1 MSKKDMD
8 RRKKFI
14 LELMGDPI
22 YQPMRL
28 REISSLLRLS
38 KEEKRELYD
47 VLDKLCE
54 EGKVSVDRK
63 GRYEKV
69 KGKWKKKKDDRYYDD
84 RREEYGS
91 EYGRKKKD
99 KNKKDKNKK
108 EQPEG
113 IQAEGTFIG
122 HPKGFG
128 FVEIEGQDED
138 IFIPES
144 DTGTAMHQDKVRI
157 IIRDDKKE
165 GKRQEGVVV
174 KVLERGMPEIVG
186 TYQLNRDFGF
196 VISDNPKFS
205 KDIFIP
211 RKEAA
216 GIKNGDKVIAVITDY
231 GSGNKNPEG
240 KIKENLGN
248 IRTPGTDILA
258 IVKSFGIPSE
268 FPEKVM
274 KQAQRVPDHVLDA
287 DRDGRL
293 DLRHLQ
299 TVTIDGE
306 DAKDLDDAISLT
318 KEGDIYHLGVHIAD
332 VSNYVQYNSALDREA
347 LKRGTSVYLADRV
360 VPMLPERLSNGICS
374 LNQGEDRLA
383 LSCLMDINEKGK
395 VVSHQIAETVI
406 NVNERMCYTD
416 VKNILED
423 TDEEAKKRYDA
434 LIPMFFMMKELSGIL
449 RNSRHHRG
457 SIDFDF
463 PESKIIL
470 NAAGKAIDV
479 KPYEANV
486 ATKIIEDFMLMANET
501 VAQEYCTEE
510 IPFVYRTHDNPDP
523 EKVESL
529 LTLLH
534 NQGVKIQK
542 AKEEITPKEIQQ
554 IIESIE
560 GLPNEAMISR
570 LVLRSMKQ
578 AKYTTECSGH
588 FGLAAKYYCHFTSPI
603 RRYPDLQIHR
613 IIKDNLRGRLMRE
626 GRTEH
631 YAEILDEVARQSSV
645 CERRADEAERESD
658 KLKKAEY
665 MSYHLGEEFEGIIS
679 GVTGWGLYVEL
690 PNTVEGLVH
699 VNTLRDDYYVFDQ
712 ESYELCGEMTKKV
725 YKLGDK
731 VRVRVADADK
741 MLKTVDFELV
751 SDIRDDE
758 EEN

>member
-1 MSKKDMD
+1 MSKKNMD

-47 VLDKLCE
+47 VLDELCE
-54 EGKVSVDRK
+54 EGKVSVDCK

-99 KNKKDKNKK
+99 KNKK
-108 EQPEG
+108 EQLEG

-157 IIRDDKKE
+157 IIRNDKKE

-306 DAKDLDDAISLT
+306 DA
-318 KEGDIYHLGVHIAD
+318 
-332 VSNYVQYNSALDREA
+332 
-347 LKRGTSVYLADRV
+347 
-360 VPMLPERLSNGICS
+360 
-374 LNQGEDRLA
+374 
-383 LSCLMDINEKGK
+383 
-395 VVSHQIAETVI
+395 
-406 NVNERMCYTD
+406 
-416 VKNILED
+416 
-423 TDEEAKKRYDA
+423 
-434 LIPMFFMMKELSGIL
+434 
-449 RNSRHHRG
+449 
-457 SIDFDF
+457 
-463 PESKIIL
+463 
-470 NAAGKAIDV
+470 
-479 KPYEANV
+479 
-486 ATKIIEDFMLMANET
+486 
-501 VAQEYCTEE
+501 
-510 IPFVYRTHDNPDP
+510 
-523 EKVESL
+523 
-529 LTLLH
+529 
-534 NQGVKIQK
+534 
-542 AKEEITPKEIQQ
+542 
-554 IIESIE
+554 
-560 GLPNEAMISR
+560 
-570 LVLRSMKQ
+570 
-578 AKYTTECSGH
+578 
-588 FGLAAKYYCHFTSPI
+588 
-603 RRYPDLQIHR
+603 
-613 IIKDNLRGRLMRE
+613 
-626 GRTEH
+626 
-631 YAEILDEVARQSSV
+631 
-645 CERRADEAERESD
+645 
-658 KLKKAEY
+658 
-665 MSYHLGEEFEGIIS
+665 
-679 GVTGWGLYVEL
+679 
-690 PNTVEGLVH
+690 
-699 VNTLRDDYYVFDQ
+699 
-712 ESYELCGEMTKKV
+712 
-725 YKLGDK
+725 
-731 VRVRVADADK
+731 
-741 MLKTVDFELV
+741 
-751 SDIRDDE
+751 
-758 EEN
+758 

>member
-47 VLDKLCE
+47 VLDELCE

-99 KNKKDKNKK
+99 KNKK

-113 IQAEGTFIG
+113 IQVEGTFIG

-128 FVEIEGQDED
+128 FVEIEGQHED

-712 ESYELCGEMTKKV
+712 ESYELRGEMTKKV

-731 VRVRVADADK
+731 VRVRVAEADK

>member
-47 VLDKLCE
+47 VLDELCE

-347 LKRGTSVYLADRV
+347 LKRGTSIYLADRV

-699 VNTLRDDYYVFDQ
+699 VNTLRDDYYVFNQ

>member
-47 VLDKLCE
+47 VLDELCE

-157 IIRDDKKE
+157 IIRDEKKE

-318 KEGDIYHLGVHIAD
+318 KEGAIYHLGVHIAD

-690 PNTVEGLVH
+690 PNTAEGLVH

>member
-47 VLDKLCE
+47 VLDELCE

-128 FVEIEGQDED
+128 FVEIEGQHED

-318 KEGDIYHLGVHIAD
+318 KERDIYHLGVHIAD

-712 ESYELCGEMTKKV
+712 ESYELRGEMTKKV

-731 VRVRVADADK
+731 VRVRVAEADK

>member
-47 VLDKLCE
+47 VLDELCE

-99 KNKKDKNKK
+99 KNKKG
-108 EQPEG
+108 QPEG

-712 ESYELCGEMTKKV
+712 ESYELRGEMTKKV

-731 VRVRVADADK
+731 VRVRVAEADK